1 MITIRDVARQAGVSV
16 ATVSR
21 VLNNSALVSPDTRD
35 AVMQAVTLLGY
46 RPNANA
52 QALAT
57 QVSDTIGVVVMDVS
71 DAFFGALVKAVD
83 LVAQQHQKYV
93 LIGNSYHEAEKER
106 HAIEVLIRQR
116 CNALIVHS
124 KALTDRELSDFMDQ
138 IPGMVLINR
147 IVPGYAHRC
156 VCLDNVSGARM
167 ATRMLL
173 NNGHQRI
180 GYLASSHRIED
191 DAMRREGWLHA
202 LQEQGV
208 AASESWIG
216 TGTPDMQVAEQRIQL
231 AEAQAK
237 AVEAQDGPQ
246 LDFSADIE
254 RQRMSAE
261 GLMGPFA
268 ITDPAAGTTG
278 PWYTN
283 GTFGLTA
290 GWDLDLWGKNRAEVT
305 ARIGAVK
312 AREAEQEQTRQLLA
326 SGVARLYWEWQTQ
339 AALKNVLMQIEQ
351 EQQNVVTVNREL
363 YQHGITSSV
372 EGVETDID
380 ASKTQQ
386 QLNDVNGKMKV
397 IEARLSALTNTQS
410 AALKLRQ
417 VSLPAVESQLPSQLG
432 YSLLARRADLQAA
445 HWYIESSLSSIDAA
459 KAAFYP
465 DINLMAF
472 LQQDALHLSDLFRH
486 SAQQY
491 GITGGL
497 TLPIFD
503 SGRLNANLDI
513 AKAQSNL
520 SIANYNKAVVDA
532 VNDVARA
539 ASQVET
545 LAQKNQHQQQIEH
558 DAQRVVGLAQARFNA
573 GIIAG
578 SRVSEAKIPALREQ
592 CNGLL
597 LQGQWLDASIQLTS
611 ALGGGY
617 HS

>member
-1 MITIRDVARQAGVSV
+1 MNRNSFLAATASLPLFILLAGC
-16 ATVSR
+16 A
-21 VLNNSALVSPDTRD
+21 PMHDTRQSLTQQTPSSHVDSSLPAALKNSWPDSQWWKAYHD
-35 AVMQAVTLLGY
+35 AQL
-46 RPNANA
+46 
-52 QALAT
+52 
-57 QVSDTIGVVVMDVS
+57 D
-71 DAFFGALVKAVD
+71 
-83 LVAQQHQKYV
+83 
-93 LIGNSYHEAEKER
+93 
-106 HAIEVLIRQR
+106 
-116 CNALIVHS
+116 ALIDNAIQHS
-124 KALTDRELSDFMDQ
+124 
-138 IPGMVLINR
+138 
-147 IVPGYAHRC
+147 
-156 VCLDNVSGARM
+156 
-167 ATRMLL
+167 
-173 NNGHQRI
+173 
-180 GYLASSHRIED
+180 
-191 DAMRREGWLHA
+191 
-202 LQEQGV
+202 
-208 AASESWIG
+208 
-216 TGTPDMQVAEQRIQL
+216 PDMQVAEQRIQL

-339 AALKNVLMQIEQ
+339 AALKNVLMQIEH
-351 EQQNVVTVNREL
+351 EQQNVVAVNREL

-539 ASQVET
+539 ASQVER

>member
-1 MITIRDVARQAGVSV
+1 MNRNSFLAATASLPLFILLAGC
-16 ATVSR
+16 A
-21 VLNNSALVSPDTRD
+21 PMHDTRQSLTQQTPSSHVDSSLPAALKNGWPDSQWWKAYHD
-35 AVMQAVTLLGY
+35 AQL
-46 RPNANA
+46 
-52 QALAT
+52 
-57 QVSDTIGVVVMDVS
+57 D
-71 DAFFGALVKAVD
+71 
-83 LVAQQHQKYV
+83 
-93 LIGNSYHEAEKER
+93 
-106 HAIEVLIRQR
+106 
-116 CNALIVHS
+116 ALIDNAIQHS
-124 KALTDRELSDFMDQ
+124 
-138 IPGMVLINR
+138 
-147 IVPGYAHRC
+147 
-156 VCLDNVSGARM
+156 
-167 ATRMLL
+167 
-173 NNGHQRI
+173 
-180 GYLASSHRIED
+180 
-191 DAMRREGWLHA
+191 
-202 LQEQGV
+202 
-208 AASESWIG
+208 
-216 TGTPDMQVAEQRIQL
+216 PDMQVAEQRIQL

-339 AALKNVLMQIEQ
+339 AALKNVLMQIEH
-351 EQQNVVTVNREL
+351 EQQNVVAVNREL

-578 SRVSEAKIPALREQ
+578 SRVSEAKIPALHEQ